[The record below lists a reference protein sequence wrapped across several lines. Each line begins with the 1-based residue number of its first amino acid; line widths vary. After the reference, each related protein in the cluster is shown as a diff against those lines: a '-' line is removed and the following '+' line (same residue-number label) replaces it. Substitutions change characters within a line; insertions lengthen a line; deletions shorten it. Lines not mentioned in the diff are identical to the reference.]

1 MPDPV
6 TCCMCGVNDNH
17 EPQPYMVVSEVTLKA
32 ICESC
37 VEGAKIEIRTF
48 KAIRAGEYGADN

>member
-1 MPDPV
+1 MSEVV
-6 TCCMCGVNDNH
+6 TCCMCGDNDNH
-17 EPQPYMVVSEVTLKA
+17 QPKPYMVVSEITLKA

-48 KAIRAGEYGADN
+48 KALRGGEYGNE

>member
-1 MPDPV
+1 
-6 TCCMCGVNDNH
+6 MCGKNDNH

-37 VEGAKIEIRTF
+37 IEGAKIEIRTF
-48 KAIRAGEYGADN
+48 KAMQAGEYGNE